1 VLGIIGGVMQ
11 NLMVQLKKYIP
22 YILPIVSFVGLI
34 VLLNRTNPLDVGPAG
49 ILLVFGLAYVFIS
62 SALYLALTLVMML
75 LAYFVTIRAA
85 SRRKLYYL
93 SSIVALAPI
102 FLLALNSIGQLEV
115 KDFVLVLALVG
126 FACFYVVKRR

>member
-1 VLGIIGGVMQ
+1 MQ
-11 NLMVQLKKYIP
+11 KLNQQLKKYLP
-22 YILPIVSFVGLI
+22 YSLPVISFVGLV

-62 SALYLALTLVMML
+62 SALYLVLTLVIIL
-75 LAYFVTIRAA
+75 LAYFVNINAA

-93 SSIVALAPI
+93 SSIIALAPV

-115 KDFVLVLALVG
+115 KDFVLVLVLVG
-126 FACFYVVKRR
+126 FACFYVLKRRQA

>member
-1 VLGIIGGVMQ
+1 MR
-11 NLMVQLKKYIP
+11 NLAVQLKKYLP
-22 YILPIVSFVGLI
+22 YILPIMSFVGL
-34 VLLNRTNPLDVGPAG
+34 VFLLNRTNPLDVGPAG

-62 SALYLALTLVMML
+62 SALYLVLTLVMML
-75 LAYFVTIRAA
+75 LAYFVTIKAA

-93 SSIVALAPI
+93 SSIIALAPI

>member
-1 VLGIIGGVMQ
+1 MQ
-11 NLMVQLKKYIP
+11 KLKEQLKKYLP
-22 YILPIVSFVGLI
+22 YSLPIISFVGLV

-62 SALYLALTLVMML
+62 SALYLVLTLVMIL
-75 LAYFVTIRAA
+75 LAYFVTITAT

-93 SSIVALAPI
+93 SSIIALAPV

-115 KDFVLVLALVG
+115 KDFVLVLFLVG

>member
-1 VLGIIGGVMQ
+1 MQ
-11 NLMVQLKKYIP
+11 NLAVQLKKYLP
-22 YILPIVSFVGLI
+22 YILPIVSFVGLV

-62 SALYLALTLVMML
+62 SALYLVLTLVLML
-75 LAYFVTIRAA
+75 LAYFVAIRTA

-93 SSIVALAPI
+93 SSIIALAPV

>member
-1 VLGIIGGVMQ
+1 MQ
-11 NLMVQLKKYIP
+11 NLAVQLKKYLP
-22 YILPIVSFVGLI
+22 YILPILSFAGLV

-49 ILLVFGLAYVFIS
+49 ILLVFGLAYAFIS
-62 SALYLALTLVMML
+62 SALYLLLTLVMML
-75 LAYFVTIRAA
+75 LAYFVTIRVA

-93 SSIVALAPI
+93 SSIIALAPV